1 MMKYILILITSFPL
15 LANELYL
22 NFEQKFMDADW
33 NFLPEVPSSFEQN
46 NSESIEAGFLYKKI
60 QGIIYSNEIELNLE
74 RETEPKN
81 VTLNAKKDG
90 GSIGYNINNKNLVY
104 ISYANQVADPQV
116 FSCYEFSGFI
126 LGGCDNAS
134 FIISS
139 SNPKYDN
146 LRSNIISIN
155 GDTDTFSIGYTRYIN
170 NFWLNSLSF
179 DIAQTKYKYDWLSPI
194 EDIQSPFLLNLTLNG
209 NNLGDA
215 ITDTL
220 SRLPQRNE
228 WKSYQ
233 FNLGLKQKFISIY
246 NFNLIGEYD
255 FVILNFENYQE
266 YADTPK
272 FNLKIRAGL
281 EIDLKNIS
289 LTFYG
294 DLYKN
299 NLIGFEP
306 ITFNQRSEH
315 YFDKAY
321 GELGLIVNINF

>member
-1 MMKYILILITSFPL
+1 MKYILILITSFPL

-74 RETEPKN
+74 RATEPKN

-246 NFNLIGEYD
+246 NFNFIGEYD

-321 GELGLIVNINF
+321 GELGLILNINF

>member
-1 MMKYILILITSFPL
+1 MKYILILITSFPL
-15 LANELYL
+15 FANEFYL

-33 NFLPEVPSSFEQN
+33 DFLPEVPSSFEQN
-46 NSESIEAGFLYKKI
+46 NSESIEAGFIYKKI
-60 QGIIYSNEIELNLE
+60 QGKIYTNEIELNLE
-74 RETEPKN
+74 RATEPKN

-90 GSIGYNINNKNLVY
+90 GSIGYNINDKNLVY

-116 FSCYEFSGFI
+116 FSCYEFSGII

-146 LRSNIISIN
+146 LGSNIVSIN
-155 GDTDTFSIGYTRYIN
+155 GDTDIFSIGYTRYIN

-179 DIAQTKYKYDWLSPI
+179 DITQTKYKYEWLSPI
-194 EDIQSPFLLNLTLNG
+194 EDIQSPFLLNLTING

-220 SRLPQRNE
+220 SRLPQRDE

-289 LTFYG
+289 LTLYG

-321 GELGLIVNINF
+321 GELGLILNINF

>member
-1 MMKYILILITSFPL
+1 MKYILILITSFPL

-74 RETEPKN
+74 RATEPKN

-90 GSIGYNINNKNLVY
+90 GSIGYNIDDKNLVY

-116 FSCYEFSGFI
+116 FSCYEFSGII

-146 LRSNIISIN
+146 LGSNIISIN

-179 DIAQTKYKYDWLSPI
+179 DITQTKYKYEWLSPI
-194 EDIQSPFLLNLTLNG
+194 EDIQSPFLLNLTING

-220 SRLPQRNE
+220 SRLPQRDE

-289 LTFYG
+289 LTLYG

-321 GELGLIVNINF
+321 GELGLILNINF

>member
-1 MMKYILILITSFPL
+1 MKYILILITSVPL
-15 LANELYL
+15 FANELYL

-33 NFLPEVPSSFEQN
+33 GFLPEVPSSFEQN

-60 QGIIYSNEIELNLE
+60 RGKIYSNEIELNLE
-74 RETEPKN
+74 RATEPKN

-90 GSIGYNINNKNLVY
+90 GSIGYNINDKNLVY

-146 LRSNIISIN
+146 LGSNIISIN
-155 GDTDTFSIGYTRYIN
+155 GDTNTFSIGYTRFIN
-170 NFWLNSLSF
+170 NFWLNSISF
-179 DIAQTKYKYDWLSPI
+179 DIAQTKYNYNWLSPI
-194 EDIQSPFLLNLTLNG
+194 EDIQSPFLLNLTING

-220 SRLPQRNE
+220 SRLPQRDE
-228 WKSYQ
+228 WKSHQ

-266 YADTPK
+266 YVDAPK

-289 LTFYG
+289 LTLYG

-321 GELGLIVNINF
+321 GELGLILNINF